1 MRSRVIGIAVVV
13 ALAASGCSL
22 FGSDGDGS
30 HAKPARTVTAAT
42 GPAPHVE
49 PCGPGTAHGATD
61 TGVDDHTITIATI
74 ADVGGV
80 RPNLFLGNWQATD
93 AFVAYCNSVGGVNG
107 RQLRL
112 VKLDSALFDQR
123 AQTILACDT
132 SFALV
137 GSAAAL
143 DGAGAQSGEDCGIPD
158 VPAFSAQPQHA
169 SASNV
174 VQPLPNP
181 PDSYPVGPGRY
192 LAQRYPDAVK
202 HAAMLYSSVGVT
214 LVQARR
220 QMDSYTDVGF
230 DFVDRVPFDVVSADF
245 DSLVAKL
252 HRPLGYVYVQGEL
265 TDLVSVEKALA
276 AHGIKPTIVDAGQ
289 QFYDPALIRQGGA
302 AVEGTYVLATT
313 VPFSE
318 ASSSPEMQRYLHWLA
333 VTHPGV
339 QPTALGV
346 QGWSAGL
353 LFADALKSLGS
364 NVTRAGLLDALR
376 DVHHWDGNGIH
387 IPTDPGAN
395 RQLGCFM
402 YLQVRGGQF
411 VRAFPSRGFSCS
423 PDNVVAS
430 KSGTPS

>member
-1 MRSRVIGIAVVV
+1 MRSRVIGIALVV

-22 FGSDGDGS
+22 FGDGGS
-30 HAKPARTVTAAT
+30 GSRATPARAATAST

-61 TGVDDHTITIATI
+61 TGVDDRTITIATI

-80 RPNLFLGNWQATD
+80 RPNLFLGNWQAMD
-93 AFVAYCNSVGGVNG
+93 AFVAFCNSLGGVNG

-123 AQTILACDT
+123 AQTILACD
-132 SFALV
+132 SAFALV

-143 DGAGAQSGEDCGIPD
+143 DGAGAQSGADCGIPD
-158 VPAFSAQPQHA
+158 IPAFSAEPQHA

-192 LAQRYPDAVK
+192 LAQRFPDAVK

-220 QMDSYTDVGF
+220 QMESYQGVGF
-230 DFVDRVPFDVVSADF
+230 RFVDQVPFDVVSADF
-245 DSLVAKL
+245 GSIVAKL
-252 HRPLGYVYVQGEL
+252 HQPLGYVYVQGEL
-265 TDLVSVEKALA
+265 TDLISVQQALA
-276 AHGIKPTIVDAGQ
+276 ARGIKPTIVDAGQ
-289 QFYDPALIRQGGA
+289 QAYDPAYVKQGGA

-318 ASSSPEMQRYLHWLA
+318 AASSPEMQRYLHWLA
-333 VTHPGV
+333 VTHPGA

-376 DVHHWDGNGIH
+376 NIHHWDGNGIH
-387 IPTDPGAN
+387 IPTDPGGN

-402 YLQVRGGQF
+402 YLQVRSGQF
-411 VRAFPSRGFSCS
+411 VRAFPARGFSCS
-423 PDNVVAS
+423 PDNVVALKDS
-430 KSGTPS
+430 TSQ